1 MKIVAARLFLVRPL
15 LGSARSI
22 GFGPAA
28 IPDGIRRQITI
39 LLVPFRRSSQP
50 LIEANA
56 GPVADFPLRLV
67 DIESAILPEPVYP
80 AREDRRRDSE
90 GLADRFA
97 DMAPGDRS
105 EESSVGKEWCS
116 T

>member
-1 MKIVAARLFLVRPL
+1 MAIRPAGGGTCATATKSVAARLCLDRPP

-67 DIESAILPEPVYP
+67 DIESAILPEPV
-80 AREDRRRDSE
+80 S
-90 GLADRFA
+90 
-97 DMAPGDRS
+97 RS
-105 EESSVGKEWCS
+105 EARRVGKECDCTCISGW
-116 T
+116 